1 MNKVK
6 IQSVLQSWYF
16 KYTLAFLVT
25 VVAYFWL
32 HYEVRGVRIV
42 YLNTTQLA
50 DIQSLI
56 ADPKVKE
63 KRCAVKTYLETRF
76 DFSDDQPD
84 QYNFVGSVIADDTV
98 KRDTV
103 VVADSVE
110 SDVDTTQVSAATGI
124 SCSCNER
131 GGRYGNGQHPAARA
145 LEKLLDQLCDANY
158 NIHFLTNYPLKI
170 KSYFWLNE
178 SSLYWEIIFWT
189 WFGIFANLFFNVSEA
204 LRKEEYRSAEEYVH
218 IAKFFYGPPCSLI
231 IYFSLDKLIET
242 GDVSFDSI
250 QYGTIVLSFMLG
262 FYTRKSIEMIDK
274 IKNFVFGSKKDE
286 EEDRSMFV
294 SQVDE
299 KLALEAI
306 SAKLDAWKQQ
316 YPYIIDVHATSK
328 TDESKQMVLS
338 LTVDISEKDA
348 ELAKQFPKYL
358 YYVTPANKVVKLP
371 VVLNFV
377 NEDSSPSTSTT
388 ETLG

>member
-1 MNKVK
+1 M
-6 IQSVLQSWYF
+6 LQSWYF
-16 KYTLAFLVT
+16 KYTFAFVII
-25 VVAYFWL
+25 VVSYFWL

-42 YLNTTQLA
+42 YLNTIQLA

-56 ADPKVKE
+56 ADPKVKQ

-84 QYNFVGSVIADDTV
+84 QYNFIGSVIANDSV
-98 KRDTV
+98 KRDSTAVVDTAKV
-103 VVADSVE
+103 VVDSARNVKTNPSQSE
-110 SDVDTTQVSAATGI
+110 STCV
-124 SCSCNER
+124 CNER
-131 GGRYGNGQHPAARA
+131 GGRYGNGTHPAARA

-158 NIHFLTNYPLKI
+158 NIHFLTNYPLKV

-204 LRKEEYRSAEEYVH
+204 LRKNDYRSSEEYVH

-231 IYFSLDKLIET
+231 IYFSLNKLIEA

-250 QYGTIVLSFMLG
+250 QYGTIVLSFLLG
-262 FYTRKSIEMIDK
+262 FYTRKSIELIDK
-274 IKNFVFGSKKDE
+274 IKNFVFAAKKDE

-294 SQVDE
+294 PELNE
-299 KLALEAI
+299 KLLLEAI
-306 SAKLDAWKQQ
+306 SAKLEAWKQQ
-316 YPYIIDVHATSK
+316 YPYIIDVHASAK
-328 TDESKQMVLS
+328 ADDSKQTVMS
-338 LTVDISEKDA
+338 LTVDVSEKDA
-348 ELAKQFPKYL
+348 ELAKLFPKFL
-358 YYVTPANKVVKLP
+358 YYVTPANKVVKMP
-371 VVLNFV
+371 VTLNFV
-377 NEDSSPSTSTT
+377 KEDAGTSSSTT

>member
-1 MNKVK
+1 MKER
-6 IQSVLQSWYF
+6 IQNVLRSWYF
-16 KYTLAFLVT
+16 KYTFAFI
-25 VVAYFWL
+25 VVVVLYFWL
-32 HYEVRGVRIV
+32 HFEVRGVRIV

-84 QYNFVGSVIADDTV
+84 QYNFIGSVIAN
-98 KRDTV
+98 
-103 VVADSVE
+103 DSLAA
-110 SDVDTTQVSAATGI
+110 DTTDIDTTAVEKKVPATATNI
-124 SCSCNER
+124 TADCICDKN
-131 GGRYGNGQHPAARA
+131 GGRYGNSQHPAARA
-145 LEKLLDQLCDANY
+145 LERLLDQLCDANY

-204 LRKEEYRSAEEYVH
+204 MRKGDYRSAEEYVH
-218 IAKFFYGPPCSLI
+218 IAKFIYGPPCSLV
-231 IYFSLDKLIET
+231 IYFSLDKLIDA
-242 GDVSFDSI
+242 GDISFDSI
-250 QYGTIVLSFMLG
+250 QYGTIVLSFLLG
-262 FYTRKSIEMIDK
+262 FYSRKSIELIDK
-274 IKNFVFGSKKDE
+274 IKNFVFGAKKDE

-294 SQVDE
+294 PEVTE
-299 KLALEAI
+299 KLVLEAI
-306 SAKLDAWKQQ
+306 SAQLDSWKQQ

-328 TDESKQMVLS
+328 TEEGKPAVMS
-338 LTVDISEKDA
+338 LTVDVSEKDA

-358 YYVTPANKVVKLP
+358 YYVTPANKVVKMP

-377 NEDSSPSTSTT
+377 NEDASPSSTET

>member
-1 MNKVK
+1 MSKEK
-6 IQSVLQSWYF
+6 LQSVFQSWYF
-16 KYTLAFLVT
+16 KYTVACVII
-25 VVAYFWL
+25 VVSYFWL

-56 ADPKVKE
+56 ADPKVKQ

-76 DFSDDQPD
+76 DFSDEQPD
-84 QYNFVGSVIADDTV
+84 QYNFVGSVIASDSV
-98 KRDTV
+98 SRDT
-103 VVADSVE
+103 AA
-110 SDVDTTQVSAATGI
+110 VDTTSVEADTTKQSKSNPTASACT
-124 SCSCNER
+124 CNDR
-131 GGRYGNGQHPAARA
+131 GGRYSGHHPAARA

-158 NIHFLTNYPLKI
+158 NIHFLTNFPLKV

-204 LRKEEYRSAEEYVH
+204 LRKDEYRSAEEYVH

-231 IYFSLDKLIET
+231 IYFALDKLIET

-250 QYGTIVLSFMLG
+250 QYGTIVLAFLLG
-262 FYTRKSIEMIDK
+262 FYTRKSIELIDK
-274 IKNFVFGSKKDE
+274 IKNFVFGSKKEE

-294 SQVDE
+294 PELNE
-299 KLALEAI
+299 KLLLEAI
-306 SAKLDAWKQQ
+306 SAKMESWKQQ
-316 YPYIIDVHATSK
+316 YPYIIDVHATAK
-328 TDESKQMVLS
+328 GESGQTVMS
-338 LTVDISEKDA
+338 LTVDVSEKDS
-348 ELAKQFPKYL
+348 ELAKLFPKYL
-358 YYVTPANKVVKLP
+358 YYVTPANKIVRMP
-371 VVLNFV
+371 VTLNFV
-377 NEDSSPSTSTT
+377 SEDANPSSSTT